1 MRYGNEKLLEASERV
16 WITGDET
23 YGSEPRAVVA
33 YCDAAA
39 DAFARRGV
47 CLITTYDTEVGK
59 AVATA
64 AQRHAG
70 PIILVGSK
78 PLAQMLD
85 GDGKPVLVRDAL
97 TFEAHPLHLHPVRPA
112 RVWAEDFD
120 PESLYVWGEG
130 LKRFINR
137 TYTHQVILTACDIR
151 KSMAFVPG
159 GTWNIDTGI
168 RPDDICRNVLA
179 MRGGNETCIT

>member
-1 MRYGNEKLLEASERV
+1 MRSYSKHRNGCGSPATRRTALNQEPLSPTAMRRQTPLRDGAYASSPPTTPRWVRPSPPPQRAQAVPIPIVHRV
-16 WITGDET
+16 
-23 YGSEPRAVVA
+23 
-33 YCDAAA
+33 
-39 DAFARRGV
+39 
-47 CLITTYDTEVGK
+47 
-59 AVATA
+59 
-64 AQRHAG
+64 
-70 PIILVGSK
+70 
-78 PLAQMLD
+78 
-85 GDGKPVLVRDAL
+85 PVLVRDAL